1 MEFDQGETECP
12 SKRDNKLS
20 DVSEPASKKQYTSAE
35 LECKP
40 PSVFMSSQLRHTIL
54 QGICE
59 PSVFRAGCK
68 WKCIDWTHDDWSM
81 QFSDE
86 VLPLRF
92 GPRLDEGTSLDQ
104 PVWESSCTKGE
115 MTYSKLLKW
124 ASGQQSYST
133 TFGSEAES
141 SKHWAYVDYFY
152 MKNLANSSQLREI
165 INWGAY
171 GFPER
176 GIDDS
181 TLWIGTLGAN
191 TPCHIDTYGC
201 NLVAQIMGRKRWV
214 LFPKS
219 QSSLLSS
226 TRTPYEESSIYSQA
240 GFPRPS
246 LLSHPKLCHT
256 TPYVVTLEPGDV
268 LFVPKHWW
276 HSVENLNFS
285 ISINTWL
292 ELPSD
297 EEERV
302 REAIVMYQV
311 NSLCQG
317 IHSLDLIHSVFNPNM
332 TDIAVMGPTQALK
345 ILSERVFGC
354 NHSKEFNNKEGNGIA
369 KKPNV
374 KTESDITMAYPLVGD
389 KVAPMNQAG
398 SIPGMEIVQ
407 CLSFSHY
414 MQMVYGDK
422 GEMVHKNMSCLS
434 ASQNKE
440 AESESDSVNCEQ
452 LKLLINV
459 FTDPQVVDVIKTVL
473 DEKLNH

>member
-1 MEFDQGETECP
+1 
-12 SKRDNKLS
+12 
-20 DVSEPASKKQYTSAE
+20 
-35 LECKP
+35 
-40 PSVFMSSQLRHTIL
+40 
-54 QGICE
+54 
-59 PSVFRAGCK
+59 
-68 WKCIDWTHDDWSM
+68 
-81 QFSDE
+81 
-86 VLPLRF
+86 
-92 GPRLDEGTSLDQ
+92 
-104 PVWESSCTKGE
+104 
-115 MTYSKLLKW
+115 
-124 ASGQQSYST
+124 
-133 TFGSEAES
+133 
-141 SKHWAYVDYFY
+141 
-152 MKNLANSSQLREI
+152 MKNLANSGQLREI

-226 TRTPYEESSIYSQA
+226 TRMPYEESSIYSQA

-246 LLSHPKLCHT
+246 LLSHPKLCRT

-317 IHSLDLIHSVFNPNM
+317 VHSLDLIHSVFNPNM

-354 NHSKEFNNKEGNGIA
+354 NHSKEYNNKEGYGIA
-369 KKPNV
+369 KKANL
-374 KTESDITMAYPLVGD
+374 KTESNITMAHPLVGD
-389 KVAPMNQAG
+389 KVEPMNQAG
-398 SIPGMEIVQ
+398 SIPGMEIVP

-422 GEMVHKNMSCLS
+422 GEMVHKNISCLS

-473 DEKLNH
+473 DEKLSSLRD